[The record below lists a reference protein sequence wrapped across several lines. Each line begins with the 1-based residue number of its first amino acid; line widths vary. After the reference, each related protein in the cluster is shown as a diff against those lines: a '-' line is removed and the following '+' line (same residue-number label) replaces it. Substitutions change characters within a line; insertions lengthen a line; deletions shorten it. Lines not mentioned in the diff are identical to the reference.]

1 MRAAKIGKVAALLV
15 VFVFGATLF
24 SASDLAAQAGSHQ
37 ESAKSVVKITSRFAG
52 GKVEVGTGFVWSQPD
67 YIVTALHV
75 VAGATS
81 ITIYSEALKKEREA
95 DVLNVH
101 QESDLALLKL
111 KTNDLP
117 LVPLKLSSAPPNSD
131 DRHYIWGYPRD
142 VNTMQ
147 GDGVYFSSSQ
157 TQQPTM
163 GSIFKSEA
171 HFESVV
177 GKQGYPKYQAK
188 ILRVGDTIQP
198 GHSGAPIFNKS
209 GTVVGVGDG
218 GLHQG
223 IARINWAIPA
233 HVYVTNL
240 PTSKD
245 VKPTEA
251 SKQANLYSAHVEQ
264 PATVKSA
271 PRKVKAKGGKVRTVK
286 AQSLHLVW
294 TASVAEALA
303 LVSAEDLKALQKISA
318 EVKQKNAGDLQ
329 KELLDVYED
338 YSIGAT
344 VAVPHGLKLSYS
356 ATDRM
361 FEAWSPSKRV
371 GMFIRFEKNKT
382 RKAGKQAMASYE
394 RSVRQAPAQI
404 PALKSAFGATGRGKA
419 AKQWED
425 APAEPSWVEEEAFPE
440 NWEEQVDPEMTFA
453 EDDEPAAEEEEA
465 EAEEDSPAEE
475 DEAEAEEEEP
485 PADEDEEAEE
495 EEPPADEDEEA
506 EEEEPPADDE
516 EAEEE
521 EPAAEEEEEDEE
533 PPYALA
539 GKRGGPFMLPL
550 LFASPLSHS
559 VAPRAAS
566 QKDFRTETFKILK
579 DKKGEKQAEM
589 FTSFVFDGPNFLGTS
604 VLVHGFKTLSAEDWK
619 TYYLMVLC
627 SKLAAFSVE

>member
-1 MRAAKIGKVAALLV
+1 VRWNRIRLFLLFVA
-15 VFVFGATLF
+15 VFASSVFG
-24 SASDLAAQAGSHQ
+24 QAGSHQ

-81 ITIYSEALKKEREA
+81 IAVYSEALKKEREA
-95 DVLNVH
+95 DVINVH

-111 KTNDLP
+111 KTNDLA
-117 LVPLKLSSAPPNSD
+117 LVPLKISSAPPNSD

-147 GDGVYFSSSQ
+147 GDGVYFSSSLN
-157 TQQPTM
+157 QQATM
-163 GSIFKSEA
+163 GSIFKSAA

-177 GKQGYPKYQAK
+177 GKQGYPQYQAK
-188 ILRVGDTIQP
+188 ILRVSDIIAP

-233 HVYVTNL
+233 HVYIASL
-240 PTSKD
+240 PASKD

-251 SKQANLYSAHVEQ
+251 SKQTNLYSAHVEQ
-264 PATVKSA
+264 PVEVKSA
-271 PRKVKAKGGKVRTVK
+271 PRKVKTKEGKVRTVK

-361 FEAWSPSKRV
+361 FETWSPSKRV
-371 GMFIRFEKNKT
+371 GMFIRFDKNKT

-394 RSVRQAPAQI
+394 RGVRQAPAQI
-404 PALKSAFGATGRGKA
+404 PALKSAFGATTGGKA

-453 EDDEPAAEEEEA
+453 EDEEEA
-465 EAEEDSPAEE
+465 LAEEPSAE
-475 DEAEAEEEEP
+475 D
-485 PADEDEEAEE
+485 DEEAEE
-495 EEPPADEDEEA
+495 EEPPAEDEEA
-506 EEEEPPADDE
+506 EEEPPAEDE
-516 EAEEE
+516 EE
-521 EPAAEEEEEDEE
+521 EE
-533 PPYALA
+533 PPYAFT
-539 GKRGGPFMLPL
+539 GKRGGPFMLPP
-550 LFASPLSHS
+550 LFEGPRSHS
-559 VAPRAAS
+559 VAPPAAS

-604 VLVHGFKTLSAEDWK
+604 VLVHGFKTLSPEDWK
-619 TYYLMVLC
+619 AYYMMVLC